1 MRRACKVDVTQAS
14 IVKALR
20 EAGATV
26 QDLSAVGRGVPDLLV
41 GYNTVNYLIEC
52 KSPGGKLTPVQSV
65 FHSQWNGNVRVAY
78 TPDEAIRIIK
88 P

>member
-1 MRRACKVDVTQAS
+1 MRRACKVDITQAG

-41 GYNTVNYLIEC
+41 GYNDVNYLVEC
-52 KSPGGKLTPVQSV
+52 KSPGGKLTPDQRVW
-65 FHSQWNGNVRVAY
+65 HSKWNGRAWIVYSA
-78 TPDEAIRIIK
+78 TEALRIIK

>member
-1 MRRACKVDVTQAS
+1 MRRACKVDVTQAG

-41 GYNTVNYLIEC
+41 GYNEVNYLIEC
-52 KSPGGKLTPVQSV
+52 KSPGGKLTPAQREW
-65 FHSQWNGNVRVAY
+65 HTAWNGTIRIVY
-78 TPDEAIRIIK
+78 TPEEALRIIK

>member
-52 KSPGGKLTPVQSV
+52 KSPGGKLTPQQRVW
-65 FHSQWNGNVRVAY
+65 HSEWNGTVRIVY
-78 TPDEAIRIIK
+78 TAEEALRIIK